1 MKKENKNTE
10 PDVENNGRQKEKKSV
25 KLGSLAPALSAIL
38 VVACAGASVAAY
50 TPKVYAVQ
58 KAAPKATGADT
69 TEDTTAEEMSLEG
82 QVFNLPDGIYEG
94 TGTGFAGK
102 ITVAVEIKDKKIV
115 AITILNVEADDAAF
129 FNRAKGV
136 IDRIIQS
143 QNLDVDVV
151 SGATYSSRGIISAVK
166 NALTGEKDSGKTAE
180 NPGQG
185 QGSTTLAAAT
195 DAGAYKDGVYYGSAT
210 GFAGPIKV
218 KVVIADGK
226 IASVEIVET
235 SDGSSYIGKA
245 SSITGKIV
253 ASQSTNVDTVSGATY
268 SSVGIINAVRNA
280 LAQAAV
286 NPGEGGQ
293 QDLIVPELPEQKV
306 EDVPAVPTVSG
317 NFPYP
322 DGTYYG
328 TAEGYLGDITV
339 AVVIQNQTIQSVE
352 ILSNEDDAAYFDRA
366 KVVANRVVNQQTTGV
381 DTVSGATYS
390 SRGIINAIQAALD
403 AAKSA
408 ANPSQPVNPNH
419 GNADGNGNNGNDN
432 NGNNTGNNGNTDNG
446 NNGSD
451 TDKKSVYYADGTYPV
466 TVLCEPDEDEDFE
479 PYHLSASIVIKKDR
493 VAEINNVTGDGDS
506 GNNSYIKRAVNG
518 TSGMTGMVSRIIGMA
533 VVDMTGEN
541 AGAQVDQ
548 NLAQMDT
555 VSRATCT
562 SKSIKEACREALR
575 QAREKFLA
583 ETESAQNEDG
593 EDSAE

>member
-1 MKKENKNTE
+1 MCDSIFFRKVGRAMMKKENKKTE
-10 PDVENNGRQKEKKSV
+10 PDVKNNDRQKEKKSV
-25 KLGSLAPALSAIL
+25 KLGSMAPALSAIL

-58 KAAPKATGADT
+58 KAAPKATESDT
-69 TEDTTAEEMSLEG
+69 VEDTTAEEMNLEG
-82 QVFNLPDGIYEG
+82 QVFDLPDGIYEG

-143 QNLDVDVV
+143 QNLDV
-151 SGATYSSRGIISAVK
+151 VK

-185 QGSTTLAAAT
+185 QGSTTLAASM
-195 DAGAYKDGVYYGSAT
+195 DAGSYKDGVYYGSAT

-218 KVVIADGK
+218 KVVITDGK

-235 SDGSSYIGKA
+235 SDGSSYISKA

-408 ANPSQPVNPNH
+408 ANPSQPVTPDH
-419 GNADGNGNNGNDN
+419 GNAGDSGNNGNDN
-432 NGNNTGNNGNTDNG
+432 NGNTDNG
-446 NNGSD
+446 NDGSD

-479 PYHLSASIVIKKDR
+479 PYHLSASVVIKNDR

-533 VVDMTGEN
+533 VIDMSGEN

-548 NLAQMDT
+548 NLTEMDT

-583 ETESAQNEDG
+583 ETESARNEDR